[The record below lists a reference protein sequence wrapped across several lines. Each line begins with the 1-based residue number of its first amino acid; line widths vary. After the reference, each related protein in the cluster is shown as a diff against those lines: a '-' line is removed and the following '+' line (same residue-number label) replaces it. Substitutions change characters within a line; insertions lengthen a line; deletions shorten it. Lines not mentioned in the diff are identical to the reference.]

1 MEQWEID
8 FSWLKVQHFIKDKL
22 GASSLPKLESVLFI
36 IGLQETG
43 VFKREYSK
51 EEKIGITNAGTMAV
65 LSQNEYFRKTGTD
78 LEGWPVWEMVKPYE
92 PENELFRQ
100 NELKVMIIRY
110 FEDRYGIADYEQS

>member
-43 VFKREYSK
+43 VYKREYSK